1 MTATRGD
8 RQTAGWIAA
17 TTARGQRQ
25 RRGQAGAERWDI
37 TETTP
42 GTFRVLTH
50 KGDYAVWYYEE
61 SARWACS
68 CPDHSEAFGVAHK
81 LGIECKHIFGVQ
93 ARPDLVDPNTEIPLS
108 LMGPGEG
115 NDTLP
120 QDSRSHDLHE
130 ETNIMNDTPTSGKYL
145 ITRIKAG
152 TTQSGKSVV
161 ELYSKRLQYP
171 VLYLFEL
178 AELET
183 VGIDPN
189 ELSEEETHVHFWAHY
204 ALSEKTNSKGNQYKD
219 ILYLEPIGGA
229 PATGS
234 PAGDAPALL
243 QALQAL
249 TGEVRAIRAIL
260 AQLVQPAAG
269 VQAPATGE
277 PAQPA
282 PAPQP
287 APPANGN
294 EASAEQ
300 RSAIRHLLAELGH
313 ERHDDAL
320 VQAGFVK
327 LADLTAEQA
336 VQAIERLES
345 AKSRA
350 EKARAAAVGD
360 NGR

>member
-25 RRGQAGAERWDI
+25 RRGQAGAARWDI

-42 GTFRVLTH
+42 GTFRVVTGN
-50 KGDYAVWYYEE
+50 GDYALWYYPE

-68 CPDHSEAFGVAHK
+68 CPDHSESFGVAHK
-81 LGIECKHIFGVQ
+81 LGIACKHIFGVQ
-93 ARPDLVDPNTEIPLS
+93 ARADLVDPNTEIPLS
-108 LMGPGEG
+108 LLGPGEG
-115 NDTLP
+115 GDDTLP
-120 QDSRSHDLHE
+120 QDSHSHDYDYE
-130 ETNIMNDTPTSGKYL
+130 ETNIMTNDTPTSGKYL
-145 ITRIKAG
+145 ITRVKKG
-152 TTQSGKSVV
+152 QTTTGKTVI
-161 ELYSKRLQYP
+161 ELYSKRLKHP
-171 VLYLFEL
+171 VLRLFEL
-178 AELET
+178 AELKT
-183 VGIDPN
+183 VGIDHH
-189 ELSEEETHVHFWAHY
+189 ELDERERHVKFWAY
-204 ALSEKTNSKGNQYKD
+204 YQESGKTNSEGNPYLD
-219 ILYLEPIGGA
+219 VLYLEPIGGA
-229 PATGS
+229 PAPAAGS

-249 TGEVRAIRAIL
+249 TGEVRAIKALL
-260 AQLVQPAAG
+260 AQLAQPAAG
-269 VQAPATGE
+269 VQAQ
-277 PAQPA
+277 AQPA

-287 APPANGN
+287 APPADGK
-294 EASAEQ
+294 ASAEQ
-300 RSAIRHLLAELGH
+300 RGAIRRLLAELGH
-313 ERHDDAL
+313 ERHDEAL

-350 EKARAAAVGD
+350 EKARAAAAAD